1 MQGKTPNNPY
11 PRAATADEIPSIS
24 TSCPLGSVNFSL
36 VMMFIFSS
44 SSAILLQQETGSAQV
59 GTDQISTPNG
69 LIAIGTCR
77 SVTDTFNACVT
88 VTNKAI
94 CLVRT
99 SSSVYL
105 DYIRAE
111 HLAGAGFMNWRS
123 SGKLTY
129 RL

>member
-1 MQGKTPNNPY
+1 MQGKTPNNSY

-77 SVTDTFNACVT
+77 SVTFNACVT
-88 VTNKAI
+88 VTNKVI

-105 DYIRAE
+105 DYIGAE
-111 HLAGAGFMNWRS
+111 HLAGAGFMNRRS
-123 SGKLTY
+123 SGKSTH